1 MTSSNWSPALRFGVP
16 GLLAGLALAWVFGSG
31 HLPAVQAQAA
41 TPAEAAGTIAF
52 TSFTNG
58 PSPTQLLYL
67 IDSRSQSLAI
77 YRVDPQDPKGTLK
90 LEATRQY
97 RWDLKLGEFNNQP
110 PEVAAVEAM
119 VGAVKQR

>member
-1 MTSSNWSPALRFGVP
+1 MTSTRWNPALRYGAP
-16 GLLAGLALAWVFGSG
+16 GLLVGLALAWGLG
-31 HLPAVQAQAA
+31 GGGLPSLQAQAA
-41 TPAEAAGTIAF
+41 LPSEAAGTIAF
-52 TSFTNG
+52 TSPASN
-58 PSPTQLLYL
+58 STQLLYL
-67 IDSRSQSLAI
+67 IDSRNQSFAI

-119 VGAVKQR
+119 VGSVKR